1 MSISWQHGVLST
13 GYFILRIDPHDVKL
27 AELPPAISGLLNL
40 FILRTKL
47 CTEFPLLKDTSDTEL
62 TFKENI

>member
-1 MSISWQHGVLST
+1 MSISWQYGVLST

-27 AELPPAISGLLNL
+27 AELQPAISGLLNL

-47 CTEFPLLKDTSDTEL
+47 HTEFPLLKDTFETEL
-62 TFKENI
+62 TFKENT